1 MTNIE
6 QLIRQAIR
14 ELHIDIAPYHR
25 AVEISK
31 AMDGEALTVSFKNR
45 SGDPVDVEISA
56 EAGYAVV
63 HDLIRKAWIGNQ

>member
-1 MTNIE
+1 MTNAE
-6 QLIRQAIR
+6 HLIRQAIR

-31 AMDGEALTVSFKNR
+31 AMDGEAFTVSFKNR

-56 EAGYAVV
+56 EAGYPAI
-63 HDLIRKAWIGNQ
+63 HELIRKVWTR

>member
-1 MTNIE
+1 MTNAE
-6 QLIRQAIR
+6 HLIRQAIR

-31 AMDGEALTVSFKNR
+31 AMDGEAFAVSFKNR

-56 EAGYAVV
+56 EAGYAAIYEV
-63 HDLIRKAWIGNQ
+63 IRKGWYQ